1 MSFVE
6 KIDGNSR
13 DIKVTTTKSDQDGN
27 KVTREFIISKEK
39 RLNDLQT
46 LIAHHVREL
55 EVLPVLIQQSQE
67 AINEANV
74 EINAINALD
83 EVLINE
89 GAA

>member
-6 KIDGNSR
+6 KIDGNIR
-13 DIKVTTTKSDQDGN
+13 DIKVTTKKSDQDGN